1 MTASALNAGA
11 TRLVSHVPGAATTR
25 GGANHAKQQQ
35 PHHPFGAEQHGP
47 GGATALNAAGHAGA
61 RGSLPPVNTTHQP
74 HHNPPTHARC
84 RLAHHSILL
93 PPAARRHVAHFD
105 AAPSPRASVSSAAAA
120 AASAASAKPQDR
132 GRRTVVTRAFSAN
145 GAKKVDDDA
154 TEYAE
159 SRAREARD
167 SNGFLDRRARSSEK
181 LESVSFSFA
190 SADAEASYDE
200 GLYDDDISE
209 FADARI
215 PTWVTL
221 TRRRWSQV
229 TMSAASAATVPF
241 LFLTMPQIVK
251 NASLIAAGRPEALA
265 AIAWQGQ
272 VAGLLGNLLLL
283 SYFTDKGELSASVV
297 QGVGVCATAALLTQ
311 ICAAG
316 HIPVPP
322 FLAAAAAVVAGVA
335 VSLARLL
342 GKCGPVDE
350 NGVPCVG
357 NVQCDLSKPFG
368 SFDDVDELYNDLDA
382 DNSSTKFFA
391 KAKIAFGDFSNTLWS
406 FYQGVLGVV
415 GLAALPQVGL
425 QSLLPAEA
433 ASRLGVL
440 PGLVGGSLGLGLV
453 VLGKLN
459 LLPPALA
466 TAWGRLSGWTATLL
480 FMTMPVAQLAANF
493 SRPATLA
500 GLSVWS
506 SLLAML
512 GNALMVPRAL
522 YTRDV
527 IWLTGSTWGCTLAG
541 WGVMLSLFLGTD
553 LNTGARYIDGF
564 AFGALTATFFLYLA
578 AVWLVDGVS
587 ALAAGYHAGWRLKAW
602 NFHGAAG
609 EQPRTEIKRR
619 REEEARDKRRDKI
632 E

>member
-35 PHHPFGAEQHGP
+35 PHHPFGVEQHGP
-47 GGATALNAAGHAGA
+47 GATALNAAGHAGA
-61 RGSLPPVNTTHQP
+61 RGPLPPVNTGHQP

-105 AAPSPRASVSSAAAA
+105 AASSPRASATSAAAA
-120 AASAASAKPQDR
+120 AASAASASPQDR
-132 GRRTVVTRAFSAN
+132 GRLVVTRASAAN
-145 GAKKVDDDA
+145 GAKEVDDDA
-154 TEYAE
+154 TSTE
-159 SRAREARD
+159 SRARSSD
-167 SNGFLDRRARSSEK
+167 SAGFLDRRARSTEK

-200 GLYDDDISE
+200 GAYDDDFPE

-357 NVQCDLSKPFG
+357 NVQCDLSRPLSG
-368 SFDDVDELYNDLDA
+368 SFDDADAFDDENADA
-382 DNSSTKFFA
+382 FSFFTKA
-391 KAKIAFGDFSNTLWS
+391 RVAFGDFSNTLWS

-433 ASRLGVL
+433 AAKLGVL
-440 PGLVGGSLGLGLV
+440 PGLVGGCAGLGLV

-553 LNTGARYIDGF
+553 PNTGARYIDGF

-619 REEEARDKRRDKI
+619 RRASSDARDKI

>member
-1 MTASALNAGA
+1 MTAPALNVGA
-11 TRLVSHVPGAATTR
+11 PRLVSHVPGAATTR
-25 GGANHAKQQQ
+25 GGANHAKQQHLQ
-35 PHHPFGAEQHGP
+35 PLDQHGP
-47 GGATALNAAGHAGA
+47 GATALNAVGHAGA
-61 RGSLPPVNTTHQP
+61 RGHLPSINTGHQP

-105 AAPSPRASVSSAAAA
+105 APSSPRASAASAAA
-120 AASAASAKPQDR
+120 AASAASASPQDR
-132 GRRTVVTRAFSAN
+132 GRCVVTRASTAN
-145 GAKKVDDDA
+145 GAKEVGDDTTSSEA
-154 TEYAE
+154 PPARSSE
-159 SRAREARD
+159 SP
-167 SNGFLDRRARSSEK
+167 SNLRRRARSTEK

-190 SADAEASYDE
+190 SADKEDSYDE
-200 GLYDDDISE
+200 GFPAYDDDVAE
-209 FADARI
+209 FTDARI

-241 LFLTMPQIVK
+241 LFLTMPQIAK

-297 QGVGVCATAALLTQ
+297 QGVGVCATASLLTQ

-357 NVQCDLSKPFG
+357 NVQCDISRSG
-368 SFDDVDELYNDLDA
+368 SFDSFDESLDDGDA
-382 DNSSTKFFA
+382 FYGDAFFA
-391 KAKIAFGDFSNTLWS
+391 KARVFFGDFGNTLWS
-406 FYQGVLGVV
+406 FYQGALGVV
-415 GLAALPQVGL
+415 GLAALPQVAL
-425 QSLLPAEA
+425 QSLLPAEVA
-433 ASRLGVL
+433 AKLGFA
-440 PGLVGGSLGLGLV
+440 PGLIGGCAGLGLV
-453 VLGKLN
+453 VLGRLN
-459 LLPPALA
+459 LLPSALA

-506 SLLAML
+506 PLLAML

-527 IWLTGSTWGCTLAG
+527 IWITGSTWGCALAG

-553 LNTGARYIDGF
+553 AATGARYVDGF

-578 AVWLVDGVS
+578 AVWLVDGIS

-602 NFHGAAG
+602 NFQGAAG
-609 EQPRTEIKRR
+609 EQPRTEIKKARKKA
-619 REEEARDKRRDKI
+619 EAEARQRAKDA
-632 E
+632 

>member
-1 MTASALNAGA
+1 M
-11 TRLVSHVPGAATTR
+11 
-25 GGANHAKQQQ
+25 
-35 PHHPFGAEQHGP
+35 
-47 GGATALNAAGHAGA
+47 NAAGHICGA
-61 RGSLPPVNTTHQP
+61 RGALPPVNTGHGTP
-74 HHNPPTHARC
+74 HHNPPPAARC

-105 AAPSPRASVSSAAAA
+105 AAPSPRASSLSAAAA

-132 GRRTVVTRAFSAN
+132 GRRTVVTRASAAN

-154 TEYAE
+154 TELSE

-190 SADAEASYDE
+190 SADAEASFDE
-200 GLYDDDISE
+200 GVYDDDISE

-221 TRRRWSQV
+221 TRRRWSAV

-391 KAKIAFGDFSNTLWS
+391 KARVAFGDFSNTLWS

-433 ASRLGVL
+433 ATKLGIL

-553 LNTGARYIDGF
+553 PNTGARYIDGF

-578 AVWLVDGVS
+578 AVWLVDGIS